1 MAGEEERSGIGGAVA
16 FVGRILALL
25 TAQEAV
31 ERFVCEE
38 YERSIRYI
46 RSMLVPDCG
55 AVAPRPLPPSSIVL
69 HQQELE
75 KRMMKS
81 GASSKVKQP
90 IRGVAIKKKPLD
102 RKVGYN
108 SAIALKH
115 PVSPDSTSLSCS
127 SIEFSP
133 AFESLLRWSKE
144 QDGNRAKDAAATC
157 LIALKGGRLSRQRIS
172 QGEKRFLAQ
181 LGRLEN
187 GTPSYQIQDMQMH
200 LGKLIQTCKSKTV
213 GFLLR
218 IAPEPRVSKHR
229 DTCMIALLRECS
241 REGTSLV
248 DLKGRR
254 ILNDRPHSYDKLW
267 LYKIPGVAK
276 ILERNLTPLNIGTG
290 GIVYNDPKQLSR
302 VLVLIQRLEMV
313 LIRWYLEAGVG
324 EFIEKA
330 TRSKFDLRHCTL
342 AHTLLCK
349 EGRRSLVIAQRD

>member
-200 LGKLIQTCKSKTV
+200 LGKLIQTSNEAKES
-213 GFLLR
+213 FL
-218 IAPEPRVSKHR
+218 EPRVSKHR

-330 TRSKFDLRHCTL
+330 TR
-342 AHTLLCK
+342 
-349 EGRRSLVIAQRD
+349 